1 MKRRLLAVLGIV
13 SIIMFAFVVED
24 IRKEHRIKGKKN
36 KSDSIKVEKSKEED
50 TPIKIESQEKQYIG
64 ISKKLKTNQINVSG
78 EKEKK
83 NSLIFKKN
91 DLLKK
96 ENIESI
102 ENNGIIEVN
111 NDLNKEKLEVMLLAK
126 EVIEKPSYIKIEN
139 QENLIKKELSNDLET
154 EIFLQQDEI
163 EDEKKIV
170 NLDIL
175 KKVKQD
181 SDIQKKEKKE
191 ISDKVNI
198 FFVEQVKINNLILL
212 KAEVFKIKK
221 KYEQINFSNDNLQS
235 LVKEL
240 NNLYLENG
248 YVTTRVKVKIP
259 QDLKTGVLELDV
271 INGYIEEIIQNKNTL
286 RNKLSVL
293 SAFPMM
299 KNEILNLKDIEQG
312 IKQINGLNSNSA
324 KMKIIPGEKYET
336 SKIEITTEKSKP
348 YNLNLTYD
356 NIGEKSTGINRGT
369 IGVGINDLLG
379 INDSIYLSYKST
391 LEGEKDRYL
400 NEYSGNYSFPLG
412 YYKFSVNLS
421 NSKTL
426 TTVDGNTKKIEYI
439 GETQKNKYE
448 VKRDIFNEKNGN
460 GYVKT
465 ALEFVKGR
473 NYVEDVELS
482 QSKKDLRIGTIEVG
496 RTYKY
501 EKGYLSS
508 SLSYDK
514 GLNIFNGTDDN
525 KAKFNKYMINLSGT
539 NAFNYLK
546 KDFYYEYQLSG
557 QYSKDIMYSS
567 EKISAGDLYTVRGFQ
582 ENSISGEQG
591 LYLKNTL
598 TYKIKS
604 KKEIL
609 NNSQVFLGI
618 DVGLTKDL
626 SYESN
631 SKYDEIE
638 KISGISLGYQYNKKN
653 INLDLTLAKPIIQP
667 DYFSEEKYNI
677 YLTSTISY

>member
-1 MKRRLLAVLGIV
+1 MKSRKMIYLFCLFCIV
-13 SIIMFAFVVED
+13 GGV
-24 IRKEHRIKGKKN
+24 
-36 KSDSIKVEKSKEED
+36 
-50 TPIKIESQEKQYIG
+50 Y
-64 ISKKLKTNQINVSG
+64 
-78 EKEKK
+78 
-83 NSLIFKKN
+83 LIFFNKDKNIKKKVKLDYFETN
-91 DLLKK
+91 VKK
-96 ENIESI
+96 ENLTEQV
-102 ENNGIIEVN
+102 ENSKIKTKKLNNKKRNTEGLI
-111 NDLNKEKLEVMLLAK
+111 NDLR
-126 EVIEKPSYIKIEN
+126 I
-139 QENLIKKELSNDLET
+139 QLSNDL
-154 EIFLQQDEI
+154 IGI
-163 EDEKKIV
+163 EDKDTQFEIKKLVDNEEDKKTQQFEIIEIKRDGEFNIEENEKIFNIE
-170 NLDIL
+170 NLEN
-175 KKVKQD
+175 
-181 SDIQKKEKKE
+181 KEKNYKEELVQNKENLVKNKNDLKENKE
-191 ISDKVNI
+191 IHDKANI

-212 KAEVFKIKK
+212 KTEVFKIKK

-400 NEYSGNYSFPLG
+400 NEYNGNYSFPLG

-448 VKRDIFNEKNGN
+448 VKRDIFSEKNGN
-460 GYVKT
+460 GYLKT

-539 NAFNYLK
+539 NVFNYLK